1 MQPADRTAWSVGPS
15 PVGTELECPPLVPAV
30 GIDCMLRWI
39 ENQRARLEHVRQS
52 ARIIIQ
58 IWHDLGEGDIAGRI
72 DEFAELAVCNWNAI
86 DPERVD
92 RHAMNW
98 RLVRIVPVRSHTERT
113 AGNPDHVSAA
123 GELCCRVWRLLRC
136 NSVKLH
142 RRYVQL
148 AIRPN
153 HHRAGQ
159 EPSAITTRQGEKP
172 SRSRTAPPSEMPLRL
187 CVVQARLANARSR
200 PMIWLLRT
208 RVTPCDDN

>member
-1 MQPADRTAWSVGPS
+1 MPSRPAASRKLPFRFGRQVLAGPFRVGQGIPERDVNDGMIMQPADRTARSVGPS

-30 GIDCMLRWI
+30 RIDCMLRWI

-52 ARIIIQ
+52 ARIIIR

-98 RLVRIVPVRSHTERT
+98 RLVRIVPVRSHAERT

-123 GELCCRVWRLLRC
+123 GELCCRVWRLLRR

-142 RRYVQL
+142 RRYDQL
-148 AIRPN
+148 AI
-153 HHRAGQ
+153 
-159 EPSAITTRQGEKP
+159 
-172 SRSRTAPPSEMPLRL
+172 
-187 CVVQARLANARSR
+187 
-200 PMIWLLRT
+200 
-208 RVTPCDDN
+208 